1 MNGYSDRINHALAFA
16 AKHHD
21 QQVRRG
27 TRPPYSTQPANLA
40 VILTRYGCDED
51 TVTAGILLDV
61 VEDYAREAFP
71 LEVLQQRIGEKFG
84 SRALETALMAAE
96 RRTDDDGLELSA
108 DERRDYLLGCL
119 RDASPEGQM
128 LAAADALHGAGTLLA
143 DLRRTMDVQSVWA
156 RIPGGRERTL
166 DWYRRLHG
174 RLVELGNR
182 TPILNELHETM
193 SALAGIPAELL
204 APRHA

>member
-27 TRPPYSTQPANLA
+27 TRPPYSTHAANLA
-40 VILTRYGCDED
+40 VILTRYGSDED
-51 TVTAGILLDV
+51 TVTAGVLLDV
-61 VEDYAREAFP
+61 VEDYARETFP
-71 LEVLQQRIGEKFG
+71 LEVLHQRIGEKFG
-84 SRALETALMAAE
+84 TRALETALMAAQ
-96 RRTDDDGLELSA
+96 RRTDDDGLELST
-108 DERRDYLLGCL
+108 DERRNDLLGRL

-143 DLRRTMDVQSVWA
+143 DLRRTVDAQSVWA
-156 RIPGGRERTL
+156 RVPGGRERTL

-182 TPILNELHETM
+182 TAILDELHETVT
-193 SALAGIPAELL
+193 ALAGIPAEPV
-204 APRHA
+204 APSHA